1 MSNMVENFK
10 QIWLQ
15 ATNVHKF
22 FLVSIAAGFLLV
34 GFMLMNWASQTEF
47 ALLYGNLDSEN
58 ISKISKKLNE
68 DGVNFKLSDNGS
80 AILVSKDDVHIV
92 RAKLAGQNL
101 PEGSDEGWKI
111 LDRDSIGMS
120 PFKENVNFMR
130 AKCGEISQTIRA
142 MPGVKFARV
151 QIVVPQRSVLSK
163 ARQEAKASVFIK
175 SSGGGLSKRTVHAI
189 THLVANSAK
198 GVIPANVAVIV
209 DDKLEAGAKK
219 DDNYA
224 FANSLLEQQKNLE
237 NYLAR
242 KAENQLAM
250 VVGPGKCSVTVN
262 AKLST
267 SSIKR
272 TTKTID
278 AAGRIETKT
287 MTRKKDNLTPG
298 KTKDSKS
305 GTSKEKTEEI
315 EYDTPYT
322 LEQKVDGPGKVQEIT
337 ASVLI
342 DLSAMKKTDEKKDS
356 AAVTPALDEEKV
368 KSIVQKALGLKTTDG
383 IVVKNVPMKSP
394 DLTPDPALI
403 SQASP
408 IDLAMKYSKHGS
420 LVIAIIVMLIMFKK
434 FSKKEAKHES
444 ESSSESKEGEN
455 SAEGDTAVNPAMQA
469 KHLKG
474 KDRALRQKIVNSLSQ
489 NPDQVK
495 QMFLSWIESSA
506 S

>member
-1 MSNMVENFK
+1 MIENFK
-10 QIWLQ
+10 QVWLQ

-47 ALLYGNLDSEN
+47 ALLYGDLDSDN
-58 ISKISKKLNE
+58 ISKISKKLTDE
-68 DGVNFKLSDNGS
+68 GVNFKLGTGGN
-80 AILVSKDDVHIV
+80 AILVPKDSVHQL

-101 PEGSDEGWKI
+101 PEGSNEGWKI

-130 AKCGEISQTIRA
+130 AKCGELSQTIKA
-142 MPGVKFARV
+142 MPGVRLARV
-151 QIVVPQRSVLSK
+151 QIVMPQRSVLSK

-175 SSGGGLSKRTVHAI
+175 SDGSGLSKINVHAI

-198 GVIPANVAVIV
+198 GVVPANVAVVV
-209 DDKLEAGAKK
+209 DGKLEAGAKK

-224 FANSLLEQQKNLE
+224 FSNSLLEQQKNLE
-237 NYLAR
+237 NYLAN

-250 VVGPGKCSVTVN
+250 VVGPGKCAVTVN
-262 AKLST
+262 ATLST

-272 TTKTID
+272 TTKKID

-287 MTRKKDNLTPG
+287 MTRKKDQLTPG
-298 KTKDSKS
+298 KSDKNANGS
-305 GTSKEKTEEI
+305 SKEKTEEI

-322 LEQKVDGPGKVQEIT
+322 LEQQVDGPGRVQEIT

-342 DLSAMKKTDEKKDS
+342 DLSDVNKPKEGATATES
-356 AAVTPALDEEKV
+356 LTEEKV
-368 KSIVQKALGLKTTDG
+368 RSIVQKALGLKTPEG
-383 IVVKNVPMKSP
+383 IVVKNVPFKSP
-394 DLTPDPALI
+394 ALEPDPAMAI
-403 SQASP
+403 TASP
-408 IDLAMKYSKHGS
+408 VDLALKYSKHGS
-420 LVIAIIVMLIMFKK
+420 LVVAIIVMLVMFKK
-434 FSKKEAKHES
+434 LTKKPATN
-444 ESSSESKEGEN
+444 ESSSQAS
-455 SAEGDTAVNPAMQA
+455 SAEGDPNAEGSEEAPTPAMQA